1 MKKLKILFRNPF
13 YIYIRKR
20 EINFKILAMKKIAN
34 LFFGVLFIALVSI
47 SCSDDKTTDPENSSR
62 VILKL
67 VDAEGDYEQVNVEI
81 IDIQYNSSEEDT
93 GWQSFTPEEGYPI
106 QTDLT
111 ELIAGNELLLSDEVI
126 PSGWM
131 QQIRLVLSENNTLK
145 LEGQEDLI
153 PLKTP
158 SAQQSGL
165 KIKLNQELDPGFS
178 YTFILDW
185 DVQRSV
191 VEAGNSGQYILKP
204 VIRANAEVNS
214 GSVSGIVVADLIGDE
229 STELF
234 PQEAVVVGIYN
245 SEDEYVTETLT
256 DAEGKFMV
264 QGLSPGDYRIQIE
277 TLEYIPYVSP
287 APVSISAGQVT
298 NVGTIELQ
306 VPVN

>member
-1 MKKLKILFRNPF
+1 MKKF
-13 YIYIRKR
+13 
-20 EINFKILAMKKIAN
+20 AN
-34 LFFGVLFIALVSI
+34 LLFATLFIALSSL

-67 VDAEGDYEQVNVEI
+67 VDAQGNYDEVNVEI
-81 IDIQYNSSEEDT
+81 IDIQYNSSEEDK
-93 GWQSFTPEEGYPI
+93 GWQSFTPEGGYPI
-106 QTDLT
+106 RTDLT
-111 ELIAGNELLLSDEVI
+111 ELIAGNELLLSDEII

-131 QQIRLVLSENNTLK
+131 EQIRLVLSENNTLK
-145 LEGQEDLI
+145 IEGQEELI

-185 DVQRSV
+185 DVQRSI
-191 VEAGNSGQYILKP
+191 VEAGSSGQYILKP

-214 GSVSGIVVADLIGDE
+214 GSVSGTVVADIIGDE
-229 STELF
+229 SAELF
-234 PQEAVVVGIYN
+234 PKEAVVVEIYN

-256 DAEGKFMV
+256 DSEGKFLI
-264 QGLSPGDYRIQIE
+264 QGLSPGDYTLRIE
-277 TLEYIPYVSP
+277 TLDYIPYVSP
-287 APVSISAGQVT
+287 SPVKIVAGQIT
-298 NVGTIELQ
+298 NAGTIELQ

>member
-1 MKKLKILFRNPF
+1 MKNLKTFL
-13 YIYIRKR
+13 
-20 EINFKILAMKKIAN
+20 L
-34 LFFGVLFIALVSI
+34 VLVAIGLI
-47 SCSDDKTTDPENSSR
+47 TWSCSDDKISDADNGSR

-81 IDIQYNSSEEDT
+81 IDVQYNSSEDEK
-93 GWQSFTPEEGYPI
+93 GWKSFTPEGGYPI

-111 ELIAGNELLLSDEVI
+111 ELVAGNELLLSDEII

-131 QQIRLVLSENNTLK
+131 EQIRLVLSDNNTLK
-145 LEGQEDLI
+145 IEGQNDLI

-191 VEAGNSGQYILKP
+191 VKAGNSGQYNLKP

-214 GSVSGIVVADLIGDE
+214 GSVSGTVVADLIGDE
-229 STELF
+229 GTDLF
-234 PQEAVVVGIYN
+234 PQEDVVVNIY
-245 SEDEYVTETLT
+245 SPGGDYVTNSTTNENGEFLI
-256 DAEGKFMV
+256 
-264 QGLSPGDYRIQIE
+264 QGLSPGEYEIRIE
-277 TLEYIPYVSP
+277 TLEYVPYVSQD
-287 APVSISAGQVT
+287 PVIVIAGEIT
-298 NVGTIELQ
+298 DLGTIELL

>member
-1 MKKLKILFRNPF
+1 MKKF
-13 YIYIRKR
+13 
-20 EINFKILAMKKIAN
+20 AN
-34 LFFGVLFIALVSI
+34 LLITTMIIAISSV
-47 SCSDDKTTDPENSSR
+47 SCSDDKITDPENSSR

-67 VDAEGDYEQVNVEI
+67 VDAEGDYEEVNVEI
-81 IDIQYNSSEEDT
+81 IDIQYNSSEEDK
-93 GWQSFTPEEGYPI
+93 GWQSFTPEGGYPI

-111 ELIAGNELLLSDEVI
+111 ELIAGNDLLLSDEVI

-131 QQIRLVLSENNTLK
+131 KQIRLVLSENNTLK

-191 VEAGNSGQYILKP
+191 VEAGNSRQYILKP

-214 GSVSGIVVADLIGDE
+214 GSVSGIVVADIIDDQ

-234 PQEAVVVGIYN
+234 PKEAVVVEIYN

-256 DAEGKFMV
+256 DMEGKFTV
-264 QGLSPGDYRIQIE
+264 QGLPPGDYRIQIE
-277 TLEYIPYVSP
+277 TLDYIPYVSP
-287 APVSISAGQVT
+287 DPVTVTAGQIT

>member
-1 MKKLKILFRNPF
+1 MNL
-13 YIYIRKR
+13 
-20 EINFKILAMKKIAN
+20 KILAMKNHIK
-34 LFFGVLFIALVSI
+34 LRSFFALLALTISFL
-47 SCSDDKTTDPENSSR
+47 SCSDDKMNDPENSSR

-81 IDIQYNSSEEDT
+81 VDIQYNSSEDDN
-93 GWQSFTPEEGYPI
+93 GWQSFTSEGGYPI

-111 ELIAGNELLLSDEVI
+111 KLIAGNELLLSDEII

-131 QQIRLVLSENNTLK
+131 EQIRLVLSENNSLK
-145 LEGQEDLI
+145 LEGQDDLI

-165 KIKLNQELDPGFS
+165 KIKLDQQLDPGFS

-185 DVQRSV
+185 DVQKSIV
-191 VEAGNSGQYILKP
+191 QAGNSGQYLLKP

-214 GSVSGIVVADLIGDE
+214 GSVSGTVVADVIGDE
-229 STELF
+229 STDLYPKEG
-234 PQEAVVVGIYN
+234 VVVEFYTT
-245 SEDEYVTETLT
+245 EDVYVTETLT
-256 DAEGKFMV
+256 DAEGKFLV

-277 TLEYIPYVSP
+277 TLDYVPYVSP
-287 APVSISAGQVT
+287 EPVSVTAGQVT
-298 NVGTIELQ
+298 DVGTLELL

>member
-1 MKKLKILFRNPF
+1 MKKF
-13 YIYIRKR
+13 
-20 EINFKILAMKKIAN
+20 AN
-34 LFFGVLFIALVSI
+34 LFFVVLFIVASMV

-67 VDAEGDYEQVNVEI
+67 VDAEGNYDEVNVEI
-81 IDIQYNSSEEDT
+81 VDIQYNSSEEDS
-93 GWQSFTPEEGYPI
+93 GWQSFTPEGGYPI

-131 QQIRLVLSENNTLK
+131 RQIRLVLSENNTLK

-214 GSVSGIVVADLIGDE
+214 GTVSGIVVADLIGDE

-256 DAEGKFMV
+256 DAEGKFMI

-287 APVSISAGQVT
+287 NPVSIAAGQVK
-298 NVGTIELQ
+298 NIGTIELQ

>member
-1 MKKLKILFRNPF
+1 MKKF
-13 YIYIRKR
+13 
-20 EINFKILAMKKIAN
+20 AN
-34 LFFGVLFIALVSI
+34 LLITTMIIAISSV

-67 VDAEGDYEQVNVEI
+67 VDAEGDYEEVNVEI
-81 IDIQYNSSEEDT
+81 IDIQYNSSEEDK
-93 GWQSFTPEEGYPI
+93 GWQSFTPEGGYPI

-111 ELIAGNELLLSDEVI
+111 ELIAGNDLLLSDEVI

-131 QQIRLVLSENNTLK
+131 KQIRLVLSENNTLK

-191 VEAGNSGQYILKP
+191 VEAGNSRQYILKP

-214 GSVSGIVVADLIGDE
+214 GSVSGIVVADIIDDQ

-234 PQEAVVVGIYN
+234 PKEAVVVEIYN

-256 DAEGKFMV
+256 DMEGKFTV
-264 QGLSPGDYRIQIE
+264 QGLPPGDYRIQIE
-277 TLEYIPYVSP
+277 TLDYIPYVSP
-287 APVSISAGQVT
+287 DPVTVTAGQIT

>member
-1 MKKLKILFRNPF
+1 MKNHIKLRSFFAL
-13 YIYIRKR
+13 
-20 EINFKILAMKKIAN
+20 LALA
-34 LFFGVLFIALVSI
+34 I
-47 SCSDDKTTDPENSSR
+47 SFLGCSDDKMNDPENSSR

-67 VDAEGDYEQVNVEI
+67 VDAAGDYEQVNVEI
-81 IDIQYNSSEEDT
+81 IDIQYNSSEDEN
-93 GWQSFTPEEGYPI
+93 GWQSFTPEGGYPI

-111 ELIAGNELLLSDEVI
+111 KLIAGNELLLSDEII

-131 QQIRLVLSENNTLK
+131 EQIRLVLSENNSLK
-145 LEGQEDLI
+145 LEGQDELI

-165 KIKLNQELDPGFS
+165 KIKLDQQLDPGFS

-185 DVQRSV
+185 DVQKSI

-214 GSVSGIVVADLIGDE
+214 GSVSGTVVADIIGDE
-229 STELF
+229 STDLYPKEG
-234 PQEAVVVGIYN
+234 VVVEFYTE
-245 SEDEYVTETLT
+245 EDAYVTETLT
-256 DAEGKFMV
+256 DAEGKFLV

-277 TLEYIPYVSP
+277 TLDYVPYVSP
-287 APVSISAGQVT
+287 EPINVTAGQIT
-298 NVGTIELQ
+298 DVGTLELL

>member
-1 MKKLKILFRNPF
+1 
-13 YIYIRKR
+13 
-20 EINFKILAMKKIAN
+20 MKKIAN
-34 LFFGVLFIALVSI
+34 LLFAVLIIAISSV

-81 IDIQYNSSEEDT
+81 IDIQYNSSEEDG
-93 GWQSFTPEEGYPI
+93 GWQSFTPEGGYPI

-111 ELIAGNELLLSDEVI
+111 ELIAGNELLLSDEII

-131 QQIRLVLSENNTLK
+131 EQIRLVLSENNTLK
-145 LEGQEDLI
+145 LKGQEDLI
-153 PLKTP
+153 TLKTP

-214 GSVSGIVVADLIGDE
+214 GSVSGIVVADLIDDE

-256 DAEGKFMV
+256 DAAGKFMV
-264 QGLSPGDYRIQIE
+264 QGLSPGEYRIQIE

-287 APVSISAGQVT
+287 NPVSIAAGQIT